1 MSESYF
7 IWVDLMR
14 LKRRKPK
21 EYDKT
26 KSFAFPKKNPL
37 VRVSRSKRVYPVEDA
52 VFSREGSI
60 KDKRLSIELL
70 SGKKS
75 NGRKSIEF
83 ERRKFRRVDKN
94 NRLLKKEKTTTVTRR
109 DYQPTRHDSQFLI
122 TNQRRVYDRRT
133 SVSIDRKQK
142 IGRAHV

>member
-75 NGRKSIEF
+75 EGRKGTEF
-83 ERRKFRRVDKN
+83 DFRKFRQVDKDG
-94 NRLLKKEKTTTVTRR
+94 RLITKEKTTMVTKRN
-109 DYQPTRHDSQFLI
+109 YEPTYGNSRFLI
-122 TNQRRVYDRRT
+122 TDQRHVYRRQT
-133 SVSIDRKQK
+133 SVTRDRKQK
-142 IGRAHV
+142 KAKK